1 MEMRHLRLV
10 RTLAAEGTLTAAGKK
25 LYLSQSAL
33 SHQLREIE
41 DELGVQLF
49 QRAKRRM
56 VLTPAGRRVLDSAD
70 VVLVELANAR
80 DDITRMSTGER
91 GTLRVSA
98 CRSAGFHW
106 LPKVLKPFKK
116 SFPGVEVSID
126 AAPSHDPIGLLTS
139 NTADIAIV
147 NLKSDQQGIVYLK
160 LFDDTIVTVVRHDH
174 PWADRAQL
182 AARDFAEAHL
192 ITYDLP
198 LEDVE
203 FNRQI
208 LAPAGVEPKSLTRVP
223 TTDAI
228 VELVRAGMGVAVLN
242 RWTVEPYLE
251 TAELAAIHLRKNGF
265 NRAWYAA
272 VTDDRRKPPYIAQFI
287 GFLTNSR
294 N

>member
-1 MEMRHLRLV
+1 MEIRHLRLV
-10 RTLAAEGTLTAAGKK
+10 LTLAAEGTLTAAGKK

-56 VLTPAGRRVLDSAD
+56 VLTPAGKRVLDSAD
-70 VVLVELANAR
+70 VVLGEIETAR
-80 DDITRMSTGER
+80 DDITRMSNGES

-98 CRSAGFHW
+98 CCSAGFHW

-126 AAPSHDPIGLLTS
+126 TAISHDPIALLMS
-139 NTADIAIV
+139 NSADIAIV
-147 NLKSDQQGIVYLK
+147 NFKREQQGIAYLK
-160 LFDDTIVTVVRHDH
+160 LFDDNVVAVVGHDH
-174 PWADRAQL
+174 PWAERAQVS
-182 AARDFAEAHL
+182 ARDFADAHL
-192 ITYDLP
+192 ISYDLP
-198 LEDVE
+198 FEKVE

-228 VELVRAGMGVAVLN
+228 IELVKAGMGVAVLN
-242 RWTVEPYLE
+242 LWTAQPYLE
-251 TAELAAIHLRKNGF
+251 THELASVRLRKNGF
-265 NRAWYAA
+265 NHSWYAA
-272 VTDDRRKPPYIAQFI
+272 ITDDRRKPPYIAQFI